1 MVKEQLLKQIR
12 DDFKK
17 VLSAKDIL
25 GILLYGSQISNGGTN
40 RSDIDVCIVA
50 PTENPYELIS
60 YIWQNINVNLKRY
73 DIRIFKELP
82 IYIKIQVIEEGKV
95 IYSPNKFDLYEH
107 FYLYRKIWADQK
119 HRQQISKEDLLQ
131 FLD

>member
-95 IYSPNKFDLYEH
+95 IYSPNKFDLYEY

>member
-1 MVKEQLLKQIR
+1 MVKEQLLKKIR
-12 DDFKK
+12 NDFNKIIT
-17 VLSAKDIL
+17 AKDII
-25 GILLYGSQISNGGTN
+25 GILLYGSHISNGVTN

-50 PTENPYELIS
+50 PTEDPYDLIS
-60 YIWQNINVNLKRY
+60 YIRQNINVDQKRY

-82 IYIKIQVIEEGKV
+82 IYIKIQIIEEGRL
-95 IYSPNKFDLYEH
+95 IYSPNKFDLYEY

-119 HRQQISKEDLLQ
+119 NRQHISKQDLLQ